1 MALAREKYIGKFIE
15 EALENIG
22 TAESLIFEIR
32 DGVSLEDD
40 LATLLR
46 ALHTLKGSSRMLEF
60 KRVEILSHALE
71 SVFIALKE
79 QRINLSDAGVK
90 LAMAALDAL
99 REGLRHV
106 QDTGDD
112 AIDTGFFERELAAMA
127 ANEEFSL
134 PLPGGNTGGP
144 QGGIGQGGPGQTGSG
159 QGEGGKVP
167 GIENQERDAV
177 SAAPIVSIASA
188 GTAGTAPGGIPG
200 DIDAGEAPRIKS
212 SHEDHEKT
220 KTETIRLSLEK
231 IDSIVKS
238 AASLQSLEIAAKA
251 IAGEYAILQE
261 MIKNFSRVI
270 RAEKNFEAALAAD
283 FRKLEKASVKINTA
297 LKNHAVEAGNHSRD
311 VYDNVISL
319 RMLPISAILDVYPR
333 HVFELA
339 QEMGKKVQLSIEGRE
354 NEIDKNI
361 IEVLREVFL
370 HTVRNA
376 IDHGIESPRE
386 RVAAGKAETGRLEI
400 RCGRESGGMK
410 IVVADDGRGID
421 LEKIRAKALKQGYV
435 TESAAAA
442 LTKEEL
448 TNFIFQSGFSTS
460 AEVNSISGRGV
471 GMDVVRSNVE
481 RLKGSVT
488 VESEPGRGT
497 AFTIV
502 VPLSLAALAGFPVSC
517 GDMKFVI
524 PASFVSTILLIKREE
539 VITIV
544 DRPQIRYQNRIIKLY
559 YLDQILEIKNRPPA
573 QGSGT
578 VLVVIIRA
586 YEDEIALA
594 VDGAGSMRT
603 VILKPMPP
611 LLQSK
616 PVFSGVILGEDYEMT
631 AALNMSGVIKI
642 ARRIK
647 GINMRKRNL
656 ESRNIIKSI
665 LVVDDSLP
673 TREIESD
680 ILKSEGYRVDT
691 AADGVEALNMAKAN
705 RYDLICTDLNM
716 PQMDGFMLTENI
728 KKNEELSAIPVIVI
742 SSRSDEEDQKRAALL
757 GASRYIVKNS
767 FNNHN
772 LLTAVHEL
780 IGASDE

>member
-1 MALAREKYIGKFIE
+1 MALVREKYIGKFIE
-15 EALENIG
+15 EALDNIG
-22 TAESLIFEIR
+22 TVESLIFDIR

-60 KRVEILSHALE
+60 KRIEVLSHSLE

-90 LAMAALDAL
+90 LAMAGLDAL
-99 REGLRHV
+99 REGLKRI
-106 QDTGDD
+106 QDTKDD

-127 ANEEFSL
+127 ANEEFKI
-134 PLPGGNTGGP
+134 PP
-144 QGGIGQGGPGQTGSG
+144 
-159 QGEGGKVP
+159 
-167 GIENQERDAV
+167 
-177 SAAPIVSIASA
+177 
-188 GTAGTAPGGIPG
+188 APGGEPGHIEIPAAEIPG
-200 DIDAGEAPRIKS
+200 GEVPGEEDGGELIPDAEAPEEFHPKTSR
-212 SHEDHEKT
+212 EKP
-220 KTETIRLSLEK
+220 KQETIRLSLEK
-231 IDSIVKS
+231 IDGIVKS

-251 IAGEYAILQE
+251 AAGEYAQFQG
-261 MIKNFSRVI
+261 MIKNISRAI
-270 RAEKNFEAALAAD
+270 KAERNINAALVAD
-283 FRKLEKASVKINTA
+283 FRKLEKLSSRINGA
-297 LKNHAVEAGNHSRD
+297 LKNHAAEAGNHTRD
-311 VYDNVISL
+311 VYDSVISL
-319 RMLPISAILDVYPR
+319 RMLPISAVLDVYPR

-376 IDHGIESPRE
+376 IDHGIESPQE
-386 RVAAGKAETGRLEI
+386 RIAAGKAETGRLEI
-400 RCGRESGGMK
+400 RCTRESGNMK
-410 IVVADDGRGID
+410 IVIADDGRGID
-421 LEKIRAKALKQGYV
+421 IEKIRAKALKQGYV
-435 TESAAAA
+435 SESAAAA
-442 LTKEEL
+442 LTREEL

-460 AEVNSISGRGV
+460 ATVSSVSGRGV
-471 GMDVVRSNVE
+471 GMDVVRSNIE

-488 VESEPGRGT
+488 VDSEAGRGT

-502 VPLSLAALAGFPVSC
+502 VPLSIAALTGFPVSC
-517 GDMKFVI
+517 GDMKFIV
-524 PASFVSTILLIKREE
+524 PASFVDTILLVKKDE
-539 VITIV
+539 VITVV

-573 QGSGT
+573 QGAGAIL
-578 VLVVIIRA
+578 VLIIRA

-594 VDGAGSMRT
+594 VDAADSMRT
-603 VILKPMPP
+603 VILKPMPALIQP
-611 LLQSK
+611 K
-616 PVFSGVILGEDYEMT
+616 TVFSGMVLGEDYEMQP
-631 AALNMSGVIKI
+631 ALNMSAVIKL

-647 GINMRKRNL
+647 AISMKKRDL
-656 ESRNIIKSI
+656 ESRNVRKSI

-691 AADGVEALNMAKAN
+691 AADGAEALSMAKAN

-716 PQMDGFMLTENI
+716 PQMDGFMLTDNI
-728 KKNEELSAIPVIVI
+728 KKNEGLSSIPVIVI

>member
-60 KRVEILSHALE
+60 KRVEVLSHALE

-79 QRINLSDAGVK
+79 QRISLSDAGVK

-99 REGLRHV
+99 REGLRRV

-112 AIDTGFFERELAAMA
+112 AVDTGFFERELAAMA

-134 PLPGGNTGGP
+134 PLPGGNTGP
-144 QGGIGQGGPGQTGSG
+144 GQGGPGQGAFG
-159 QGEGGKVP
+159 QQGPEQGEGGKVA
-167 GIENQERDAV
+167 EKQERDAV
-177 SAAPIVSIASA
+177 SAASA
-188 GTAGTAPGGIPG
+188 RTTAPGGIPG
-200 DIDAGEAPRIKS
+200 GIAQDDGEALRIKTS
-212 SHEDHEKT
+212 REDHEKT

-270 RAEKNFEAALAAD
+270 RAEENFGAALAAD

-339 QEMGKKVQLSIEGRE
+339 QEMGKKVHLSIEGRE

-386 RVAAGKAETGRLEI
+386 RAAAGKAETGRLEI

-410 IVVADDGRGID
+410 IVIADDGRGID
-421 LEKIRAKALKQGYV
+421 LEKIRARALEQGYV

-442 LTKEEL
+442 LTREEL

-460 AEVNSISGRGV
+460 AGVNSISGRGV
-471 GMDVVRSNVE
+471 GMDVVRSNIE

-517 GDMKFVI
+517 GDMKFII
-524 PASFVSTILLIKREE
+524 PASFVSTIILIKRED

-573 QGSGT
+573 QGNGT

-611 LLQSK
+611 LLQSRL
-616 PVFSGVILGEDYEMT
+616 VFSGVILGEDYEMT
-631 AALNMSGVIKI
+631 AALNMSEVIKT

-656 ESRNIIKSI
+656 ESRNIRKSI

-691 AADGVEALNMAKAN
+691 AADGVEALNMAKAS

-757 GASRYIVKNS
+757 GASRYIIKNS

>member
-15 EALENIG
+15 EAQDNIG
-22 TAESLIFEIR
+22 TVESLIFDIR

-60 KRVEILSHALE
+60 KRIEALSHSLE

-90 LAMAALDAL
+90 LAMSSLDAL
-99 REGLRHV
+99 REGLKRIR
-106 QDTGDD
+106 DAGDD
-112 AIDTGFFERELAAMA
+112 AVDTGFFERELAAMA
-127 ANEEFSL
+127 ANEDFSL
-134 PLPGGNTGGP
+134 PPARGGDPGAVVVSPVEVPRGEIPASEVPTVKISGG
-144 QGGIGQGGPGQTGSG
+144 
-159 QGEGGKVP
+159 E
-167 GIENQERDAV
+167 
-177 SAAPIVSIASA
+177 
-188 GTAGTAPGGIPG
+188 IPG
-200 DIDAGEAPRIKS
+200 DEDGAALGREAEVPEEFHAKTS
-212 SHEDHEKT
+212 PGHEKPRP
-220 KTETIRLSLEK
+220 ETIRLSLEK
-231 IDSIVKS
+231 IDGIVKS

-251 IAGEYAILQE
+251 AAGEYAVLQG
-261 MIKNFSRVI
+261 MIKKISRAI
-270 RAEKNFEAALAAD
+270 KAERNINAALAVD
-283 FRKLEKASVKINTA
+283 FRKLEKLSSRINGT
-297 LKNHAVEAGNHSRD
+297 LKNHAAEAGNHTRD
-311 VYDNVISL
+311 VYDSVISL
-319 RMLPISAILDVYPR
+319 RMLPISAVLDVYPR

-376 IDHGIESPRE
+376 VDHGIESPGE
-386 RVAAGKAETGRLEI
+386 RAAAGKPEAGKLEI
-400 RCGRESGGMK
+400 RCTRESGSMK
-410 IVVADDGRGID
+410 IVIADDGRGID
-421 LEKIRAKALKQGYV
+421 IEKIRAKVLKQGYV
-435 TESAAAA
+435 TESAAAS
-442 LTKEEL
+442 LTREEL
-448 TNFIFQSGFSTS
+448 INFIFQSGFSTS
-460 AEVNSISGRGV
+460 STVSSVSGRGV
-471 GMDVVRSNVE
+471 GMDVVRSNIE

-488 VESEPGRGT
+488 VETEPGRGT

-502 VPLSLAALAGFPVSC
+502 VPLSIAALMGFPVSC
-517 GDMKFVI
+517 GGMKFIV
-524 PASFVSTILLIKREE
+524 PSAFVDTILLIKRED
-539 VITIV
+539 VITVV

-573 QGSGT
+573 QGAIL
-578 VLVVIIRA
+578 VLIIRA
-586 YEDEIALA
+586 YEDEIALV
-594 VDGAGSMRT
+594 VDAADSMRT
-603 VILKPMPP
+603 VILKPMPV
-611 LLQSK
+611 LLQSRA
-616 PVFSGVILGEDYEMT
+616 VFSGMVLSEDYEMRP
-631 AALNMSGVIKI
+631 ALNMPAVIKL

-647 GINMRKRNL
+647 GISMKKRDL
-656 ESRNIIKSI
+656 ESKNVKKSI

-691 AADGVEALNMAKAN
+691 AADGAEALSMVKVN
-705 RYDLICTDLNM
+705 RYDLVCTDLNM
-716 PQMDGFMLTENI
+716 PQMDGFMLTDNI
-728 KKNEELSAIPVIVI
+728 RKNEELSSIPIIVI

-780 IGASDE
+780 IGASDG

>member
-15 EALENIG
+15 EALDNIG
-22 TAESLIFEIR
+22 TVESLIFDIR
-32 DGVSLEDD
+32 DGVSPEDD

-60 KRVEILSHALE
+60 KRIEVLSHSLE
-71 SVFIALKE
+71 SAFIALKE
-79 QRINLSDAGVK
+79 QRISLSDAGVK
-90 LAMAALDAL
+90 LAMASLDAL
-99 REGLRHV
+99 RKGLDRV
-106 QDTGDD
+106 RDTMDD
-112 AIDTGFFERELAAMA
+112 AVDTGFFERELAAMA

-134 PLPGGNTGGP
+134 PPASEGGP
-144 QGGIGQGGPGQTGSG
+144 S
-159 QGEGGKVP
+159 
-167 GIENQERDAV
+167 
-177 SAAPIVSIASA
+177 SAAIPAA
-188 GTAGTAPGGIPG
+188 GIPG
-200 DIDAGEAPRIKS
+200 VEVPCAGAPVKDNA
-212 SHEDHEKT
+212 EDGAKDGTKDGGEDLVPGAEGPGGSRQKAPQGHEKPAR
-220 KTETIRLSLEK
+220 ETIRLSLEK
-231 IDSIVKS
+231 IDGIVKS
-238 AASLQSLEIAAKA
+238 AASLQSLEIAARA
-251 IAGEYAILQE
+251 AAGEYAQFQAL
-261 MIKNFSRVI
+261 IKDLSRAVK
-270 RAEKNFEAALAAD
+270 AEPNIGAALVAD
-283 FRKLEKASVKINTA
+283 FRKLEKLGVRIHGV
-297 LKNHAVEAGNHSRD
+297 LKNHAAESGNHIRE
-311 VYDNVISL
+311 VYDSVISL
-319 RMLPISAILDVYPR
+319 RMLPISAVLDVYPR

-376 IDHGIESPRE
+376 IDHGIESPQE
-386 RVAAGKAETGRLEI
+386 RIAAGKPEAGRLEI
-400 RCGRESGGMK
+400 RCTRESGNMK

-421 LEKIRAKALKQGYV
+421 IEKIRAKALKQGYV
-435 TESAAAA
+435 TEAAAA
-442 LTKEEL
+442 GLTREEL

-460 AEVNSISGRGV
+460 SLVSSVSGRGV

-488 VESEPGRGT
+488 VESGPGRGT

-502 VPLSLAALAGFPVSC
+502 VPLSIAALMGFPVSC
-517 GDMKFVI
+517 GDMKFIV
-524 PASFVSTILLIKREE
+524 PASFVDSILLVKKED

-544 DRPQIRYQNRIIKLY
+544 DRPQIRCQNRIIKLY

-573 QGSGT
+573 PDA
-578 VLVVIIRA
+578 VLVLIIRA

-594 VDGAGSMRT
+594 VDAADSMRT

-611 LLQSK
+611 LIR
-616 PVFSGVILGEDYEMT
+616 PREVFSGMVLGEDYEMRP
-631 AALNMSGVIKI
+631 ALNMSAVIKL

-647 GINMRKRNL
+647 GISMKKRDL
-656 ESRNIIKSI
+656 ESKNVRKSV

-691 AADGVEALNMAKAN
+691 AADGAEALSMAKAG

-716 PQMDGFMLTENI
+716 PQMDGFMLTDNI

-742 SSRSDEEDQKRAALL
+742 SSRADEEDQKRAALL
-757 GASRYIVKNS
+757 GASRYIIKNS

-780 IGASDE
+780 IGAPDE